1 MFSLIFSFIYFILS
15 SSSTVP
21 VAPPTGCINITFLP
35 LSATLNWTAP
45 VLIDQNGA
53 PVGYNLA
60 CTSDTDGIAVNGLNA
75 TKTSTKT
82 TFAVTDVMPFT
93 AYTCEL
99 RFINVIGQ
107 GPPTQCRFKTAEFS
121 KWLKYMYNVV
131 IRFACVNKLKF
142 CTYIELFVFHHYIII
157 TVNVESKLNHV
168 HVCCNCKI

>member
-1 MFSLIFSFIYFILS
+1 MLIHFKLPPFLLFSLISSFIYFIFS

-21 VAPPTGCINITFLP
+21 VAPPTGCINTTFLP

-107 GPPTQCRFKTAEFS
+107 GPPTQCRFKTAQDS
-121 KWLKYMYNVV
+121 K
-131 IRFACVNKLKF
+131 
-142 CTYIELFVFHHYIII
+142 
-157 TVNVESKLNHV
+157 
-168 HVCCNCKI
+168 